1 MVITGGLVSG
11 SVSAGSQP
19 TVGPEAKVI
28 AATLA
33 CIARWGLSKTTL
45 DDVAREAGVSR
56 ATVYRLFPG
65 GKPALFRAC
74 GASEI
79 SRLLLE
85 LTNSLDSAGSLD
97 DLLVRVIGGAAGF
110 AATNEAIQMLLRHE
124 PWVLLPFLAF
134 DRQGPIL
141 EAAVVFL
148 APHLERFVE
157 HQVATE
163 TVEWAARLV
172 ISYTFAPSVTTD
184 LTNDVDV
191 RRMVTNHLMPG
202 VRLASQSSPISMN
215 TLTTPSV

>member
-1 MVITGGLVSG
+1 MVITGGFVSG
-11 SVSAGSQP
+11 SECAASQQP
-19 TVGPEAKVI
+19 VGPEAKVI

-33 CIARWGLSKTTL
+33 CVARWGLSKTTL

-97 DLLVRVIGGAAGF
+97 ELLVRVIGGAAGF
-110 AATNEAIQMLLRHE
+110 AADNEAVQMLLRHE

-134 DRQGPIL
+134 DRQGPVL

-157 HQVATE
+157 HQVAME

-191 RRMVTNHLMPG
+191 RRMVNNYLMPG
-202 VRLASQSSPISMN
+202 VRLASQTSPKSKN